1 MSARSKL
8 TLSHLRRQAFVY
20 VRQSTQAQTE
30 RNTESTERQY
40 ALVARA
46 TELGFTREQ
55 VEVIDED
62 LGVSGSGE
70 TERSG
75 FARLAAEVALGHA
88 GLVLGL
94 EVSRL
99 ARNNA
104 DWYRLLDLC
113 GVTDTV
119 IGDADGLYHPGSFND
134 RLLLGLK
141 GTMSEAELHTL
152 RQRLAGGIRNKAER
166 GELRRGLPVGHIWGE
181 GDGEVLFHPDEAIRG
196 AIAVIFERFAELGSA
211 RQVWLWLRRE
221 GIRFPL
227 QRFPAGEVRWVDP
240 SYHQVHSVLT
250 NPVYAGAYAYGKTRR
265 ERYVDDTGRPRT
277 RIRHLPREEWE
288 VLIWEHHP
296 GFIDRE
302 TFERNQARIARNTRP
317 RAHEPGG
324 AVREGQALLQGIA
337 VCGRCGRKLKVH
349 YQGRRG
355 HQSPAYH
362 CPNSELVNGRGKW
375 CLRVGGRKLDEA
387 VAETLL
393 AALTPAGVKAA
404 LRAAEA
410 LEADHDAALEQWRL
424 QVERAR
430 YEAKRA
436 ERRYRQVEPE
446 HRLVARGLER
456 EWEQKLTALAAAEAE
471 LSLRERQ
478 RPRTLTAE
486 ERQQLLAL
494 GADLGR
500 VWSAPTTSDRDRK
513 QLLRCL
519 IEEVMVDVVREERRA
534 VLTFRWRGG
543 ALTELAVAL
552 PKPQPTIRTDED
564 TIELL
569 RRLAVHYDDATIAGI
584 LNRQGRRSATGER
597 FTAIIVGGLRR
608 YRGIPAHEP
617 PTDEPDGELMP
628 IAKAAEALGVAPS
641 TLHRWLG
648 DGFVAGEQDT
658 PGAPWRI
665 RVNDQ
670 LRALFVED
678 APAGFVPIIDAM
690 RALGVSRQTVLQ
702 RVKRG
707 QLEAVHV
714 RRGRRKGLRI
724 RVPADE
730 GLFDPATMNAQAVC

>member
-1 MSARSKL
+1 MSGRAKL
-8 TLSHLRRQAFVY
+8 TASHLRRSAFVY

-30 RNTESTERQY
+30 RNRESTERQY

-46 TELGFTREQ
+46 VELGFAREQ
-55 VEVIDED
+55 VELIDED

-70 TERSG
+70 AERRG

-99 ARNNA
+99 ARNSA

-152 RQRLAGGIRNKAER
+152 RSRLEGGIRNKAER
-166 GELRRGLPVGHIWGE
+166 GELRRGLPVGLVWGE
-181 GDGEVLFHPDEAIRG
+181 ADGEVLLDPDEAIRG

-221 GIRFPL
+221 GVQFPLRRFP
-227 QRFPAGEVRWVDP
+227 GEVRWVEP

-265 ERYVDDTGRPRT
+265 ERYVDEHGQPRK
-277 RIRHLPREEWE
+277 RIRRLPREEWG
-288 VLIWEHHP
+288 VLIWDHHP

-302 TFERNQARIARNTRP
+302 TFERNKSRIARNTRP

-362 CPNSELVNGRGKW
+362 CPGSLLVEGRGKW
-375 CLRVGGRKLDEA
+375 CLRIGGTRIDEA
-387 VAETLL
+387 VAEALL
-393 AALTPAGVKAA
+393 AALTPAGVSAA

-430 YEAKRA
+430 YEAERA

-456 EWEQKLTALAAAEAE
+456 DWEQRLSALAAAEAE
-471 LSLRERQ
+471 LELRQRQ
-478 RPRTLTAE
+478 RPRTLTAV
-486 ERQQLLAL
+486 EREQLLRL
-494 GADLGR
+494 GTDLGR
-500 VWSAPTTSDRDRK
+500 VWSAPTTTDRDRK

-519 IEEVMVDVVREERRA
+519 IEEVILDVAREQRRA
-534 VLTFRWRGG
+534 TVTLRWRGG
-543 ALTELAVAL
+543 AITELAVTL
-552 PKPQPTIRTDED
+552 PRPQPTIRTDED
-564 TIELL
+564 TIALL
-569 RRLAVHYDDATIAGI
+569 RRLAAHYDDATIAGI

-608 YRGIPAHEP
+608 YRGIPAHRP
-617 PTDEPDGELMP
+617 PTEPPDGELLP
-628 IAKAAEALGVAPS
+628 VGKAADVLGVAAS
-641 TLHRWLG
+641 TLHRWLQA
-648 DGFVAGEQDT
+648 GFIAGEQDT

-678 APAGFVPIIDAM
+678 APEGFVPIIDAM

-707 QLEAVHV
+707 ELEAVHV

-724 RVPADE
+724 RVPAAD
-730 GLFDPATMNAQAVC
+730 GLFDARTMNAEAVC